1 MSITQLTRFKSNN
14 AEEMIKAAKEA
25 KKLFEKHGAEWLR
38 LSRFHSG
45 EFTGQWLGASRYSSW
60 EVYGKA
66 QEGLVKEPEF
76 AKLMANMTTFSELT
90 GRNITVGIDLC
101 HRRDGSRSQM
111 SRLRDVARQLFFLPS
126 DVLKNAD
133 CLCLVMPES
142 PT

>member
-1 MSITQLTRFKSNN
+1 MAITQLTRFKSNN

-38 LSRFHSG
+38 FSRFHSG

-66 QEGLVKEPEF
+66 QEGLAKDPEF

-90 GRNITVGIDLC
+90 GRNITVGIDL
-101 HRRDGSRSQM
+101 
-111 SRLRDVARQLFFLPS
+111 
-126 DVLKNAD
+126 
-133 CLCLVMPES
+133 
-142 PT
+142 